1 MKNIIPFK
9 KDIIFKTKLGEI
21 TSISLENT
29 LKLIDGV
36 IEGDFIISGEYKE
49 DIDSENEKPFNLKLP
64 FKSVMDDR
72 FTTDKAV
79 VDIDDFYYEI
89 KDNNILLVSID
100 VLIDKLEEKPLIELN
115 NNIKEEKNIEQEVIQ
130 KDDMNIEIRNID
142 SDEIKDKITTIFNT
156 DSEDKYVTYN
166 VCIIRDGDT
175 IETILERYKIDKE
188 LLEKYNDITE
198 LKKGDK
204 LLIPSETE

>member
-36 IEGDFIISGEYKE
+36 IEGNFIISGEYKE
-49 DIDSENEKPFNLKLP
+49 DLDSESNRPFNLEIP
-64 FKSVMDDR
+64 FKSIVEER
-72 FTTDKAV
+72 FNTDKAI

-89 KDNNILLVSID
+89 TDNNTLLISID

-115 NNIKEEKNIEQEVIQ
+115 NGKEETKEEVI
-130 KDDMNIEIRNID
+130 DIIEDERCID
-142 SDEIKDKITTIFNT
+142 SEEIKDKITTMFNT
-156 DSEDKYVTYN
+156 NGEDKYVTYN

-175 IETILERYKIDKE
+175 IESILEKYKIDKE
-188 LLEKYNDITE
+188 LLEKYNDLTE
-198 LKKGDK
+198 IKKGDK